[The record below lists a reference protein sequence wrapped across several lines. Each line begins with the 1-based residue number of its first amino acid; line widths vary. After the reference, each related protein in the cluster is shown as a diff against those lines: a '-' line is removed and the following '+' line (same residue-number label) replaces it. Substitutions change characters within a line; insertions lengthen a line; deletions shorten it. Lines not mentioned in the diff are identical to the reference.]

1 MQLLPRQE
9 ELTGKTAEQTKSEIL
24 TDVTTD
30 IARENSGALNNVF
43 DKDKVQK
50 EIDLQVQVTKKFGE
64 NAPKAVA
71 DYASRQAMKLRAQ
84 DQEAEAKKWDEGGV
98 YRIAMHTA
106 LGALGTGTIEGALT
120 TGGVASVA
128 PIINQFEDNVMN
140 ALIEKGMSSDTA
152 KLVANGVSTLTLTGV
167 GASTGLSTGSVVTAI
182 NVDSNNRQL
191 HVDEAK
197 LLKKLTDGKTK
208 AEQDRL
214 RAAACALVE
223 CSAGVPTSDPNY
235 QSLKAFEEQ
244 GKSYTK
250 EMTALKSTGLFEYGS
265 WDKAND
271 FRTRHDEGVSRVGGA
286 GKIVTGGVTAVGGAA
301 AGAGLCTSGVGCAIG
316 APLAGTS
323 VVGGV
328 GTAIDGKNQL
338 FGDYNSQEGQ
348 KVIDSYNPNRKQ
360 ELSQLS
366 QDALG
371 GAAAIAEAVLLGKV
385 GGKLSQGVKSEVK
398 TTEKVAE
405 VDATKK
411 KEPVTNE
418 PEANFAGQ
426 VPIRPR
432 DGHTPAGTSQVDTPL
447 GKHLINGEVAGRKNQ
462 KVISGGHNSDNFYDV
477 LNSNGGKVIGTPTQV
492 SKGIFDIK
500 YQLPNG
506 SVETKTVYDP
516 KVYSD
521 KKMAAM
527 ANEAASKAIVN
538 YGVNG
543 NKIQHVIVN
552 GITFRVPISS
562 YKGTNYVPSAFPINP
577 TSGGVK

>member
-1 MQLLPRQE
+1 M
-9 ELTGKTAEQTKSEIL
+9 
-24 TDVTTD
+24 
-30 IARENSGALNNVF
+30 F
-43 DKDKVQK
+43 DKEKVQK

-84 DQEAEAKKWDEGGV
+84 DQEVEAKKWDEGGV

-244 GKSYTK
+244 GKSYTT
-250 EMTALKSTGLFEYGS
+250 EIAALKSTGLFNYS
-265 WDKAND
+265 TWDKAND
-271 FRTRHDEGVSRVGGA
+271 FRTRHDEGLSRVGGA

-405 VDATKK
+405 VDAKKQTVENNAHRDDDLWSNKPSGKQEYVPLINKENLLGTPTKTHSKDDLVTINAITRENESARVLANYGK
-411 KEPVTNE
+411 KVEQNPPTLPNGRN
-418 PEANFAGQ
+418 P
-426 VPIRPR
+426 
-432 DGHTPAGTSQVDTPL
+432 DY
-447 GKHLINGEVAGRKNQ
+447 LINGEVWDNYAPTSSNVRNIWSEVGKKVKKEQAPNVVVNLNGSKTEVKDVIKQ
-462 KVISGGHNSDNFYDV
+462 FDKYPIQGLEKVIIIDKA
-477 LNSNGGKVIGTPTQV
+477 GK
-492 SKGIFDIK
+492 
-500 YQLPNG
+500 
-506 SVETKTVYDP
+506 
-516 KVYSD
+516 
-521 KKMAAM
+521 
-527 ANEAASKAIVN
+527 
-538 YGVNG
+538 
-543 NKIQHVIVN
+543 
-552 GITFRVPISS
+552 PIEM
-562 YKGTNYVPSAFPINP
+562 KLG
-577 TSGGVK
+577 K

>member
-1 MQLLPRQE
+1 M
-9 ELTGKTAEQTKSEIL
+9 
-24 TDVTTD
+24 
-30 IARENSGALNNVF
+30 F

-50 EIDLQVQVTKKFGE
+50 EINLQMDVTKKFGE

-71 DYASRQAMKLRAQ
+71 DYASSQAMKLRAQ
-84 DQEAEAKKWDEGGV
+84 GNEAEAKKWDEGGA

-106 LGALGTGTIEGALT
+106 LGTGSLEGALT
-120 TGGVASVA
+120 TGGVATAA
-128 PIINQFEDNVMN
+128 PLINQFEDNVTN
-140 ALIEKGMSSDTA
+140 ALIEKGMSSETA

-167 GASTGLSTGSVVTAI
+167 GASTGLSTGSIGTAI

-197 LLKKLTDGKTK
+197 ILKQLKEGKTK

-214 RAAACALVE
+214 NAAACALVQ
-223 CSAGVPTSDPNY
+223 CSSGVPTSDPNY
-235 QSLKAFEEQ
+235 VKLKAFEEQ

-271 FRTRHDEGVSRVGGA
+271 FRTRHDEGLSRVGGA

-405 VDATKK
+405 VDAKKQTVENNAHRDDDLWSNKPSGKQEYVPLINKENLLGTPTKTHSKDDLVTINAITRENESARVLANYGK
-411 KEPVTNE
+411 KVEQNPPTLPNGRN
-418 PEANFAGQ
+418 P
-426 VPIRPR
+426 
-432 DGHTPAGTSQVDTPL
+432 DY
-447 GKHLINGEVAGRKNQ
+447 LINGEVWDNYAPTSSNVRNIWSEVGKKVKKEQAPNVVVNLNGSKTEVKDVIKQ
-462 KVISGGHNSDNFYDV
+462 FDKYPIQGLEKVIIIDKA
-477 LNSNGGKVIGTPTQV
+477 GK
-492 SKGIFDIK
+492 
-500 YQLPNG
+500 
-506 SVETKTVYDP
+506 
-516 KVYSD
+516 
-521 KKMAAM
+521 
-527 ANEAASKAIVN
+527 
-538 YGVNG
+538 
-543 NKIQHVIVN
+543 
-552 GITFRVPISS
+552 PIEM
-562 YKGTNYVPSAFPINP
+562 KLG
-577 TSGGVK
+577 K